1 MPSKIKKVL
10 LINDH
15 LGFGGGGDA
24 ALNQEREVLL
34 ANGYE
39 VYTLGFDKK
48 TTRKQFFLSFEEN
61 HNEKK
66 NKLRKFLGS
75 SKITEFIKE
84 SIKII
89 QPDIVHC
96 HLISKYPTSVFKAL
110 NNVKV
115 ITTLHGPNFFC
126 TTSWGGLK
134 NGAPCEQGIGLKCF
148 TRGCS
153 SLSSTLL
160 YSYMSHKLWNDLSEN
175 TNLFHCPSRNIY
187 NVANRLGLSNLIYK
201 PLGID
206 PNFELSVIK
215 PINTRKTLLF
225 VGAVAEVKG
234 IKVLM
239 ESMLEIVSNIPDVL
253 LKIAGRGHL
262 SDWVNEFIIEH
273 NLQNNIDVLG
283 FVPHD
288 SIRQL
293 YIDAD
298 VFVMPSIWQ
307 EQFGLVGAEA
317 LACETPC
324 VASNVGGISE
334 WLQHGQSGFLV
345 PPLSVNDLTEATLTL
360 LSSDELRKKFG
371 MYGRE
376 FILNHYSPEKYKLSI
391 LEMINKVI

>member
-1 MPSKIKKVL
+1 
-10 LINDH
+10 
-15 LGFGGGGDA
+15 
-24 ALNQEREVLL
+24 
-34 ANGYE
+34 
-39 VYTLGFDKK
+39 
-48 TTRKQFFLSFEEN
+48 
-61 HNEKK
+61 
-66 NKLRKFLGS
+66 
-75 SKITEFIKE
+75 
-84 SIKII
+84 
-89 QPDIVHC
+89 
-96 HLISKYPTSVFKAL
+96 
-110 NNVKV
+110 
-115 ITTLHGPNFFC
+115 
-126 TTSWGGLK
+126 
-134 NGAPCEQGIGLKCF
+134 
-148 TRGCS
+148 
-153 SLSSTLL
+153 
-160 YSYMSHKLWNDLSEN
+160 
-175 TNLFHCPSRNIY
+175 
-187 NVANRLGLSNLIYK
+187 
-201 PLGID
+201 
-206 PNFELSVIK
+206 
-215 PINTRKTLLF
+215 
-225 VGAVAEVKG
+225 
-234 IKVLM
+234 
-239 ESMLEIVSNIPDVL
+239 LEIVSNIPDVL